1 MQLTQ
6 NVCLAVSIPAATPLT
21 QFYLVGLDGGL
32 CGVGKPAL
40 GVAEVDADKDEMATV
55 NVMGVMVI
63 TTGAAVTV
71 GAVLQCDDKGCVIPR
86 GPAQNGV
93 LAASVGHAM
102 DAADGEGQLIRM
114 LRGGS

>member
-21 QFYLVGLDGGL
+21 QFLLVGLDGGL
-32 CGVGKPAL
+32 CAEGKPAL

-55 NVMGVMVI
+55 NAMGVMVV

-71 GAVLQCDDKGCVIPR
+71 GAVLQCDDKGRVIPR
-86 GPAQNGV
+86 TPAQNGV

-102 DAADGEGQLIRM
+102 SAADGEDQFLLM

>member
-21 QFYLVGLDGGL
+21 QFLLVGLDGGL
-32 CGVGKPAL
+32 CAEGKPAL
-40 GVAEVDADKDEMATV
+40 GVAEMDADKDEMATV
-55 NVMGVMVI
+55 NAMGVMVV
-63 TTGAAVTV
+63 TSGAAVTI
-71 GAVLQCDDKGCVIPR
+71 GEVLQCDDQGRVIPR
-86 GPAQNGV
+86 GPVVNGV

-102 DAADGEGQLIRM
+102 SVADGEDQLIRM